1 METNTTT
8 TGIRVIDATQQAA
21 LLRPLPAEAVS
32 PHPTKKFLSTIKSIY
47 VTERLNE
54 VFGTGAWRIETEIVD
69 KQDRMVVVKLK
80 FSIPGYGIYYECYG
94 GNDNPDLGDAYKGAT
109 TDAIT
114 KVASWLGIGADVF
127 KGKYSNGQSSAAAK
141 AAAKPAATSAPA
153 SQPAP
158 ASQQAPTPAPARKR
172 ITMEQLD
179 DAIVCDQ
186 LMKWMYGFLTTAG
199 YAADFDAGARL
210 LKFYDADADVVDR
223 FSALFESYRQARKN
237 AK

>member
-1 METNTTT
+1 MEAKTELQTLS
-8 TGIRVIDATQQAA
+8 ATQIA
-21 LLRPLPAEAVS
+21 LLSEPLPKEAVT
-32 PHPTKKFLSTIKSIY
+32 PHPTKKFLSSIKSIY

-54 VFGTGAWRIETEIVD
+54 VFGVGRWRIESEIVERVE
-69 KQDRMVVVKLK
+69 RMVVVKMK
-80 FSIPGYGIYYECYG
+80 FTIPDYGIYYECYG

-127 KGKYSNGQSSAAAK
+127 KGKYTNGVAPKSTQ
-141 AAAKPAATSAPA
+141 SAP
-153 SQPAP
+153 PTK
-158 ASQQAPTPAPARKR
+158 APTATPATTARKR

-186 LMKWMYGFLTTAG
+186 LMKWMYGFLTTAN

-210 LKFYDADADVVDR
+210 LKSYDADAAVVER
-223 FSALFESYRQARKN
+223 FSELFESYRQARKN